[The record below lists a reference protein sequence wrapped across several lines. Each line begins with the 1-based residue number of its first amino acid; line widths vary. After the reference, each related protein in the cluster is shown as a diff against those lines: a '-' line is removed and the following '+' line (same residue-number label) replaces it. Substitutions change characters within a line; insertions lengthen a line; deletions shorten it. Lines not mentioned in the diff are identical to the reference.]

1 MSGQNAVTHEQVQA
15 FAAAWYQAL
24 DFHVPSDEILSL
36 VADENVQMIFPEK
49 TLHGVGDFIAW
60 YAGGTYSDGEKTP
73 GVINIF
79 FDENHNVV
87 SVESEIGGASIEV
100 RVVVVWQ
107 ASWFVPPAAKSKR
120 VSADF
125 TQAWTLRPSTKNPY
139 GLVIE
144 SYNAVVVPPNYAPG
158 FARL

>member
-1 MSGQNAVTHEQVQA
+1 MSNQPLTEAGIRA
-15 FAAAWYQAL
+15 FVDAWYLAL
-24 DFHVPSDEILSL
+24 DQHVPTDACGSL
-36 VADENVQMIFPEK
+36 VAEDVQMIFPEK
-49 TLHGVGDFIAW
+49 TLHGKSDFLAW
-60 YAGGTYSDGEKTP
+60 YAGGAYSDGEKAP

-87 SVESEIGGASIEV
+87 SVESKISGDRAELD
-100 RVVVVWQ
+100 VVVAWQ

-125 TQAWTLRPSTKNPY
+125 TQAWTLRRSDKNPY

-144 SYNAVVVPPNYAPG
+144 SYNAVVVPPDYAPG